1 MNYNALTFCMVA
13 CAVSLAAAANAQM
26 MGCYYSSC
34 SESQRQLQERLNYG
48 QLQYEQDK
56 LRHQQQQQRTWEM
69 EY

>member
-34 SESQRQLQERLNYG
+34 SESQRQVESRVNYEY
-48 QLQYEQDK
+48 LRYEQDR
-56 LRHQQQQQRTWEM
+56 LRQEQQQQHSWGEG
-69 EY
+69 Y